1 MQQWLLPAAS
11 FALGALIQPLLAR
24 IERKLAEKRG
34 LEINSPRRLVALLL
48 CLGNAL
54 MFLAAALAAT
64 SIGNLAF
71 MLVTLSLCWIA
82 TAFDIKYRLI
92 PNGIVLAI
100 LIAGTSS
107 CLLGWTSDSVLRSL
121 AGFGIAGV
129 LFLLPCIFKK
139 QVGAGDVKL
148 AAVLGFCAGLTGS
161 LIVILLMGVLMLV
174 YTLFSRGT
182 MFETLKSMI
191 PMGPFVTAAYM
202 LFLMKPIINL

>member
-1 MQQWLLPAAS
+1 MQQWLIPTAA
-11 FALGALIQPLLAR
+11 FALGALIQPLLAL
-24 IERKLAEKRG
+24 IERKLAQKRS
-34 LEINSPRRLVALLL
+34 LEIKKPQWFIELLL
-48 CLGNAL
+48 YVGNAL
-54 MFLAAALAAT
+54 MFFVAALSAAT
-64 SIGNLAF
+64 IGNLVF

-82 TAFDIKYRLI
+82 TSFDIKYRLL
-92 PNGIVLAI
+92 PNGIVLWI
-100 LIAGTSS
+100 LIAGTAS
-107 CLLGWTSDSVLRSL
+107 CLLGWTSDSILRSL

-129 LFLLPCIFKK
+129 MFLLPCIFKK

-161 LIVILLMGVLMLV
+161 LIVILLMGVLMLI
-174 YTLFSRGT
+174 YTLLSRGT